1 MTTSLLVSEA
11 DHKIRLIETRA
22 VDVAFAVREEAY
34 AVEQRDTLLR
44 ELTDSLIGQP
54 DPSKKQKADGTYP
67 EHSATSAEKAA
78 KSTEQ
83 YQAAKRAALDAECK
97 RITAWADYEIA
108 KLQAKLAV
116 VAAADGDL

>member
-11 DHKIRLIETRA
+11 DHKIGLIERRA
-22 VDVAFAVREEAY
+22 VRVMESVREEAY

-54 DPSKKQKADGTYP
+54 DPSKKRKADGTYP

-78 KSTEQ
+78 KATEQ
-83 YQAAKRAALDAECK
+83 YQEAKRAALDAECK
-97 RITAWADYEIA
+97 RIGAWADYEMA
-108 KLQAKLAV
+108 KLRARLAV
-116 VAAADGDL
+116 VAAGGAA